1 MRLVKIFYQVFKN
14 FIKFIYFINANSFV
28 FGVYAVVYDAK
39 FYRIYAKFSKVPC
52 IARAALC
59 I

>member
-14 FIKFIYFINANSFV
+14 FIKFIYFEGANSFV

-39 FYRIYAKFSKVPC
+39 FYRIYAKFSKVPSVTRATFC
-52 IARAALC
+52 I
-59 I
+59 